1 MTNFDFAAALDSIKT
16 NPPTFAPIL
25 SGGQV
30 ATWARSPE
38 TFTDED
44 HQRECSSGWLQVEDL
59 ADPSGLAV
67 VRCPRC
73 EAQKRQAALRRQLT
87 DSGIDG
93 RYLDV
98 TWADLEVVAPLDR
111 VARACGRISNIVTTG
126 QSVLLWSPETGT
138 GKTQAAMLAATAAI
152 QAGHSAFVANLA
164 RVAVD
169 VRDGY
174 NRRGEGGLTE
184 AAALKRLTTPDLLV
198 LDDLGA
204 GETDSAA
211 VERRLLFLA
220 LDERQMRRR
229 PTIVTSNLAPE
240 MLVQTFGTRFLG
252 RLQPLTIIPVNHKR
266 NFRISKS
273 GEGLW

>member
-1 MTNFDFAAALDSIKT
+1 MT
-16 NPPTFAPIL
+16 
-25 SGGQV
+25 
-30 ATWARSPE
+30 
-38 TFTDED
+38 TFTDVLNNIRPTQAAAPVFLTDEQVQAWTKNPETLTD
-44 HQRECSSGWLQVEDL
+44 EQHQQGCSGGWVQVQDARDLSGWV
-59 ADPSGLAV
+59 SM
-67 VRCPRC
+67 RCPRC
-73 EAQKRQAALRRQLT
+73 EAEQRRVALRRQLT

-98 TWADLEVVAPLDR
+98 GWSDLDVVAPLDR
-111 VARACGRISNIVTTG
+111 VEKACQRISDIVATG

-164 RVAVD
+164 RIAVD

-174 NRRGEGGLTE
+174 NRKGENLLTE
-184 AAALKRLTTPDLLV
+184 AAALRRLAAPDVLV

-220 LDERQMRRR
+220 LDERQTRRR
-229 PTIVTSNLAPE
+229 PTIVTSNLSPD

-252 RLQPLTIIPVNHKR
+252 RLQPLTIIAVNHKK
-266 NFRISKS
+266 NFRVNKS
-273 GEGLW
+273 AEGLW